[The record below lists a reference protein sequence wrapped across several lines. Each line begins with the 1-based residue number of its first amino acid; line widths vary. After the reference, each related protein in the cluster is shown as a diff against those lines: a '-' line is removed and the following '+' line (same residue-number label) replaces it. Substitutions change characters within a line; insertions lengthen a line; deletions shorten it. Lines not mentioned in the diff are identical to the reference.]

1 MNNFVFGSDP
11 LLYSQMTRQPNDAD
25 IRQKLD
31 SMMNQYQSLQSY
43 EQPQPKDYLGEL
55 DNILKGLDEKT
66 IEILSTNS
74 EFVQLNAYVQQS
86 IQDEIMRSVK
96 WKINSNQ
103 DVVGK
108 VERLKSIVKEV
119 NKEKENEDKKNLAD
133 LNDYIKNYSD
143 LTFNEY
149 KQLKQ
154 SRNEKI

>member
-11 LLYSQMTRQPNDAD
+11 LLYSQITRQPNDSD

-66 IEILSTNS
+66 VEILSTNS